1 MAAAAAID
9 DNENRDYITTED
21 LFRDDDND
29 NIGHTANDDDDAD
42 EEGGDGEQLETEE
55 DVDIF

>member
-1 MAAAAAID
+1 VAAAAAID
-9 DNENRDYITTED
+9 DNENRDYITTKD